1 MKGIIRFCLLFFVL
15 SVVSACATGQTS
27 SVSAINPDV
36 SVNQSVY
43 QLEASLSDARS
54 RNIDVLSPGLFQ
66 KAQTSFA
73 KAKQALEKGAKL
85 SAINDYV
92 ADGSVNLR
100 KAEEIAKVSQTILG
114 AVNEDRDRALKA
126 GAERL
131 GKPYTN
137 VENQYLKLTQAIEND
152 NLSYAQNHAP
162 EVQSGFRKLEIM
174 AIKNNAL
181 GNTRKMMDDARKA
194 KLNKISPMAYRAAEQ
209 ALKQVE
215 VYAEQN
221 PYAAEEIRQNNLNAQ
236 FMARRLMAISQ
247 SSKKFQAMTPEA
259 SALYLEASF
268 VQLGN
273 TLNTGDIR
281 DKGLD
286 IQLNTL
292 TAAVQNLK
300 QAKQYLENENS
311 SYRNQIAALEQ
322 SLAGEKGYSREQE
335 AVKRKLSAEKE
346 FNEQFNTVQG
356 FFNPDEAEVYKQGDH
371 LIIRL
376 RGIKFPVGQ
385 AILTP
390 ENYTLL
396 GKVQKTIQVFYHPSV
411 LIEGHTDSTGS
422 ARTNQELSQKRAE
435 AVQAYLVAN
444 KTLPENYIQAKGF
457 GPDRPLAPNT
467 TPEGR
472 AINRRIDV
480 LVTPT
485 QVPQDQSYE

>member
-1 MKGIIRFCLLFFVL
+1 MKGIIRLCLLFFVL
-15 SVVSACATGQTS
+15 SIVSSCTTGQTS
-27 SVSAINPDV
+27 SVSAINPDA
-36 SVNQSVY
+36 SVNQSVH
-43 QLEASLSDARS
+43 QLEASLSDART

-66 KAQTSFA
+66 KAQASFA

-92 ADGSVNLR
+92 ADGSANLR

-114 AVNEDRDRALKA
+114 AVNGDRDKALKV
-126 GAERL
+126 GAEKL
-131 GKPYTN
+131 GKPYVD

-152 NLSYAQNHAP
+152 NLSYAQNHAA

-181 GNTRKMMDDARKA
+181 GKTRKMMDDARKA
-194 KLNKISPMAYRAAEQ
+194 KLNKIAPMSYSAAEQ
-209 ALKQVE
+209 ALKQAE
-215 VYAEQN
+215 AYAERN
-221 PYAAEEIRQNNLNAQ
+221 PYAAEEISQKNVNAE
-236 FMARRLMAISQ
+236 FMARRLMAISE
-247 SSKKFQAMTPEA
+247 SSKKFQSMTPEA
-259 SALYLEASF
+259 SALYMEASLG
-268 VQLGN
+268 QLGD

-281 DKGLD
+281 DKGLET
-286 IQLNTL
+286 QLSTL
-292 TAAVQNLK
+292 TAAVQTLK
-300 QAKQYLENENS
+300 QTKQSLENENS
-311 SYRNQIAALEQ
+311 SYRTQIASLEQ
-322 SLAGEKGYSREQE
+322 NLAGVEGYSREQE

-396 GKVQKTIQVFYHPSV
+396 GKVQKTIQVFSQPNV

-422 ARTNQELSQKRAE
+422 AQTNQELSQKRAE

-485 QVPQDQSYE
+485 QAPQN